1 MHCKLFK
8 LAASSP
14 EALLCGRYGGVDLW
28 VWNTG
33 KSLLQRP
40 MPPFI
45 FGRSRYDNWL
55 THELSQVT
63 PKASAQN
70 QC

>member
-1 MHCKLFK
+1 MHC
-8 LAASSP
+8 
-14 EALLCGRYGGVDLW
+14 RYGGVDLW

-33 KSLLQRP
+33 KPLLQRP

-55 THELSQVT
+55 THELAQVSPGWSPRVPAFST
-63 PKASAQN
+63 YLELRASVSLL
-70 QC
+70 